1 MAKMDRMGLDVRKNV
16 ISDQMTNNEIKPSV
30 IPNRRSAHGR
40 IKQNVI
46 HSKHSHSLK
55 VRISLEYLPNFE

>member
-1 MAKMDRMGLDVRKNV
+1 MDSTGLDVRKNV

-40 IKQNVI
+40 IKQNVN
-46 HSKHSHSLK
+46 HSKHSHPM
-55 VRISLEYLPNFE
+55 RETISMENLPNFE